1 MAVNTAVYNITG
13 QTAQAYKNPTI
24 NLDAPKENR
33 FDQLR
38 RYKNQQKNELSRR
51 SVDNF
56 VLTKINDLP
65 EDWSAQK
72 LPPQVKASVQPVVMS
87 ARQNYATYAR
97 QIAQMQQNNQSGTP
111 EYFKVLDLMN
121 AQKNQLDVVNNSLKE
136 LQELTN
142 EYVDNRENMSKGM
155 PVKRVAALDSIFV
168 NNNYK
173 YVVTPEGPMYQTPH
187 GTLRQ
192 EDISK
197 YFLKDSSFTT
207 EILKQAQTMYSN
219 GIKGVSL
226 AGNESAQRLLRFQ
239 FENALDKGG
248 EETLLSLMNDE
259 IFDGF
264 KLANIP
270 PEIANDPSR
279 HGEAKSMILDGIM
292 DHLLNVNKDGYS
304 QYSAKQKVTGTGTGA
319 SIDPATGKPY
329 KYGQSTRDD
338 LQTWYNQGEGQDF
351 IDKLNNIS
359 NNVLNSKDPEMATS
373 QVLELITS
381 EMDYK
386 DKDKIITQNDLYDKF
401 LSNYTY
407 IKEGNWFVGDKE
419 VTEAVEPTE
428 ERFNEFIEEFGNYPF
443 YYDTGQGFNK
453 GGGIDV
459 DMTDPSSILDAYL
472 RLGGATPEA
481 RKSIVNNIRQS
492 MSTNQSSTGG
502 SYDNL
507 GQ

>member
-1 MAVNTAVYNITG
+1 M
-13 QTAQAYKNPTI
+13 
-24 NLDAPKENR
+24 
-33 FDQLR
+33 
-38 RYKNQQKNELSRR
+38 
-51 SVDNF
+51 
-56 VLTKINDLP
+56 
-65 EDWSAQK
+65 
-72 LPPQVKASVQPVVMS
+72 
-87 ARQNYATYAR
+87 
-97 QIAQMQQNNQSGTP
+97 
-111 EYFKVLDLMN
+111 
-121 AQKNQLDVVNNSLKE
+121 
-136 LQELTN
+136 
-142 EYVDNRENMSKGM
+142 
-155 PVKRVAALDSIFV
+155 
-168 NNNYK
+168 
-173 YVVTPEGPMYQTPH
+173 
-187 GTLRQ
+187 
-192 EDISK
+192 
-197 YFLKDSSFTT
+197 
-207 EILKQAQTMYSN
+207 
-219 GIKGVSL
+219 KGVSL

-279 HGEAKSMILDGIM
+279 QGEAKTMILDGIM

-304 QYSAKQKVTGTGTGA
+304 QYSAKQKATGTGA
-319 SIDPATGKPY
+319 GTSVDPATGKPY

-338 LQTWYNQGEGQDF
+338 LQTWYSQGEGQDF
-351 IDKLNNIS
+351 IDKLNTIS

-428 ERFNEFIEEFGNYPF
+428 KRFNEFIEEFGNYPF

-459 DMTDPSSILDAYL
+459 NMTDPSSILDAYL

-481 RKSIVNNIRQS
+481 RKSIVNDTRRRV
-492 MSTNQSSTGG
+492 STNQSSAGG